1 MRRRPMADGWDRS
14 LPDHVTTP
22 LLTRITEQSMD
33 EDYRQVALRKGSS
46 PQAPRAGRP
55 RLVAASVVVLFGI
68 LVTTAAVQTSRNADI
83 EDESRASLISRV
95 EDERDSVA
103 KEQDRI
109 ATLQGGNIAL
119 EDELDS
125 IIADAQSALSRLR
138 RLQVQTGFVPVTG
151 PGVRIVV
158 DDPPEGDVTELVRDE
173 HLAKLVDGLWN
184 AGAEAI
190 AINDQRLTVLT
201 SIRNR
206 GPAVRVNSQPVNPP
220 YVVQAI
226 GDVNTLQGN
235 LLDST
240 HGAEFF
246 DLAVDFGFQVDRHNE
261 DELSLPGASGP
272 RLRYVRAGTSATSGK
287 NQEAT
292 P

>member
-1 MRRRPMADGWDRS
+1 MVDQWERAV
-14 LPDHVTTP
+14 PDHVTTP

-46 PQAPRAGRP
+46 PQPPQSGRP
-55 RLVAASVVVLFGI
+55 RLVAASVVVVFGV

-83 EDESRASLISRV
+83 EDESRATLISRV
-95 EDERDSVA
+95 EAERDSVA

-109 ATLQGGNIAL
+109 ATLQNGTIAL
-119 EDELDS
+119 EDQLDDT
-125 IIADAQSALSRLR
+125 IADLQAAMTRLR
-138 RLQVQTGFVPVTG
+138 RLQVKTGFIPVTG

-190 AINDQRLTVLT
+190 AINDQRLTVLS

-226 GDVNTLQGN
+226 GDVNTLQAN
-235 LLDST
+235 LLNTT

-246 DLAVDFGFQVDRHNE
+246 DLAEDFGFRVDPHNE

-272 RLRYVRAGTSATSGK
+272 RLRYVRAGTSDTSGK
-287 NQEAT
+287 KEAT
-292 P
+292 Q

>member
-1 MRRRPMADGWDRS
+1 MADGWDRS

-46 PQAPRAGRP
+46 PQAAGPGRP
-55 RLVAASVVVLFGI
+55 RLVAASVVVVFGV
-68 LVTTAAVQTSRNADI
+68 LVTTAAVQTSRNADV
-83 EDESRASLISRV
+83 EDASRATLISRV
-95 EDERDSVA
+95 DDERASVA

-109 ATLQGGNIAL
+109 ATLQSGNIAL
-119 EDELDS
+119 EDQLDAT
-125 IIADAQSALSRLR
+125 IADQQAATSRLR
-138 RLQVQTGFVPVTG
+138 RLQVRTGFIPVTG

-226 GDVNTLQGN
+226 GDVDTLQGN
-235 LLDST
+235 LLDTT

-246 DLAVDFGFQVDRHNE
+246 DLAEDFGFRIDRHNE

-272 RLRYVRAGTSATSGK
+272 RLHYVRAGTSETSGK

>member
-1 MRRRPMADGWDRS
+1 MRRRPMADAWDRS

-22 LLTRITEQSMD
+22 LLTRITEESMD
-33 EDYRQVALRKGSS
+33 EDYRQVALRKGST
-46 PQAPRAGRP
+46 PQAPRPGRP
-55 RLVAASVVVLFGI
+55 RLVAAGVVVVFGV
-68 LVTTAAVQTSRNADI
+68 LVTTAAVQTSRNADV
-83 EDESRASLISRV
+83 EDESRATLISRV
-95 EDERDSVA
+95 NDERDSVA
-103 KEQDRI
+103 REQDQI
-109 ATLQGGNIAL
+109 ATLQDGNIAL
-119 EDELDS
+119 EDQLDNT
-125 IIADAQSALSRLR
+125 IADEQTAMSQLR
-138 RLQVQTGFVPVTG
+138 RLQVRTGYIPVTG

-235 LLDST
+235 LLDTT
-240 HGAEFF
+240 HGSEFF
-246 DLAVDFGFQVDRHNE
+246 DLAEDFGFRVDPHNE
-261 DELSLPGASGP
+261 EELTLPGA
-272 RLRYVRAGTSATSGK
+272 
-287 NQEAT
+287 
-292 P
+292 